1 MKSKRLAILVITL
14 CMMTL
19 PTKTWAEGTDTIPPI
34 ENKKEHSYPRATKV
48 IPASEMEYDSV
59 AECFV
64 VREFD
69 AENSAL
75 SLSAMSSTTKAAYA
89 YKEDGVLYG
98 YFGDQLSSDNMAEM
112 KQIVE

>member
-1 MKSKRLAILVITL
+1 MNKKGLVLLITALCVLILPAKMSANELDSIPTIESEK
-14 CMMTL
+14 TL
-19 PTKTWAEGTDTIPPI
+19 P
-34 ENKKEHSYPRATKV
+34 YPKATKA

-64 VREFD
+64 VREID

-89 YKEDGVLYG
+89 YKEDG
-98 YFGDQLSSDNMAEM
+98 NMELLRHRIRAFVCRTVYRR
-112 KQIVE
+112 KKY